1 MAVAVLSIGTEL
13 TRGELVNSN
22 AAWLGARLSEL
33 GFEVR
38 SIVTVD
44 DDRGRIVEALKNLG
58 AAHRVVIV
66 TGGLGPTSD
75 DVTSESAAEALGV
88 ALVRHEGAFEAM
100 RRRFERLGRAMS
112 PLHAKQA
119 NLPEGAEA
127 LLNPV
132 GTAAGFCASLGDA
145 LVFFL
150 PGVPHEMQRL
160 WDEHVAPRLRPLA
173 PDDRHLVRLR
183 TFGLLESEVAE
194 RLGGLEEAQPG
205 LSLSYRA
212 SFPEVEV
219 KVQMCASTREAAREA
234 ARAAADEVRK
244 RLGEAVYGEGEDAF
258 PEIIGR
264 ALRTRGWRLALA
276 ESCTGGLISHLLT
289 AHPASEFFVAGVV
302 TYANS
307 AKSRLLGVGEEVLRA
322 HGAVSAEV
330 AAEMARGVRRACDVD
345 VALAVTGI
353 AGPSGGSPEKPVGLV
368 YWSVA
373 HPGGVEVRQRVL
385 AGDRAQIQ
393 RLAAF
398 AGLAFVRDVCRGE
411 ARTPD

>member
-44 DDRGRIVEALKNLG
+44 DHRGRIVEALKNLG
-58 AAHRVVIV
+58 ASHRVVVV

-88 ALVRHEGAFEAM
+88 ALVRHEGAFDAM

-119 NLPEGAEA
+119 DLPEGAEA

-132 GTAAGFCASLGDA
+132 GTAAAFCANLGDA

-160 WDEHVAPRLRPLA
+160 WEEHVAPRLRPLA

-183 TFGLLESEVAE
+183 TFGLPESEVAE

-205 LSLSYRA
+205 LSLAYRA

-219 KVQMCASTREAAREA
+219 KVQMRASTREAAREA

-244 RLGEAVYGEGEDAF
+244 RLGDAVYGEGEDAF
-258 PEIIGR
+258 PESIGR
-264 ALRTRGWRLALA
+264 ALRARGWRLALA

-289 AHPASEFFVAGVV
+289 AHPASEFFVASAV

-330 AAEMARGVRRACDVD
+330 AAAMARGVRRACDVD

-368 YWSVA
+368 FWSVA

-398 AGLAFVRDVCRGE
+398 VGLAFVRDVCRGE
-411 ARTPD
+411 AG

>member
-1 MAVAVLSIGTEL
+1 
-13 TRGELVNSN
+13 
-22 AAWLGARLSEL
+22 
-33 GFEVR
+33 F
-38 SIVTVD
+38 D
-44 DDRGRIVEALKNLG
+44 
-58 AAHRVVIV
+58 
-66 TGGLGPTSD
+66 
-75 DVTSESAAEALGV
+75 
-88 ALVRHEGAFEAM
+88 AM

-119 NLPEGAEA
+119 DLPEGAEA

-132 GTAAGFCASLGDA
+132 GTAAGFCVRLGDA
-145 LVFFL
+145 LAFFL

-183 TFGLLESEVAE
+183 TFGLTESEVAE
-194 RLGGLEEAQPG
+194 RLGGLEASTPG
-205 LSLSYRA
+205 LALAYRA

-219 KVQMCASTREAAREA
+219 KVQMRASTREAAREA
-234 ARAAADEVRK
+234 AHAAADEVRR
-244 RLGEAVYGEGEDAF
+244 RLGDAVYGEGDDAF

-264 ALRTRGWRLALA
+264 ALRARGWRIALA
-276 ESCTGGLISHLLT
+276 ESCTGGLIAHLMT
-289 AHPASEFFVAGVV
+289 SHPASEFFVAGVV

-330 AAEMARGVRRACDVD
+330 AADMARGVRRACDVD
-345 VALAVTGI
+345 VALSVTGI

-373 HPGGVEVRQRVL
+373 HPGGVEVRRRVL

-393 RLAAF
+393 RMAAF
-398 AGLAFVRDVCRGE
+398 VGLSFVRDVCRGD
-411 ARTPD
+411 AG